1 MKSEL
6 TCAPDRQRFVE
17 NSGLKFF
24 IERSIP
30 SSSTNDGESSQHPSK
45 KSAFAFLVMEK
56 ICSEV
61 KAVLSY
67 FSPSLLRTSCNK
79 MDSSS
84 PESERLTTEA
94 SAPAMNFL
102 AKVWLLIN
110 IFPGGFF
117 LVNKAKRFAQT
128 TAFRCYPYIFC
139 FTKLLFLFL
148 AY

>member
-1 MKSEL
+1 MVQWYLMESEL

-30 SSSTNDGESSQHPSK
+30 SASNDVEETSHQPSK
-45 KSAFAFLVMEK
+45 KSDFAFLVMEK
-56 ICSEV
+56 ICQEV

-67 FSPSLLRTSCNK
+67 FSPALLKTSSK
-79 MDSSS
+79 TMDSSSS

-102 AKVWLLIN
+102 SKVWPL
-110 IFPGGFF
+110 
-117 LVNKAKRFAQT
+117 NKTFSWWPVLGKNDWFSWR
-128 TAFRCYPYIFC
+128 
-139 FTKLLFLFL
+139 TK
-148 AY
+148 

>member
-6 TCAPDRQRFVE
+6 ACAPDRQRFVE

-30 SSSTNDGESSQHPSK
+30 SASNDVEETSHQPSK
-45 KSAFAFLVMEK
+45 KSDFAFLVMEK
-56 ICSEV
+56 ICPEV

-67 FSPSLLRTSCNK
+67 FSPSLLKTSSNR

-84 PESERLTTEA
+84 SAESGRLTTEA

-102 AKVWLLIN
+102 AKVWPL
-110 IFPGGFF
+110 
-117 LVNKAKRFAQT
+117 NKTFS
-128 TAFRCYPYIFC
+128 
-139 FTKLLFLFL
+139 
-148 AY
+148 